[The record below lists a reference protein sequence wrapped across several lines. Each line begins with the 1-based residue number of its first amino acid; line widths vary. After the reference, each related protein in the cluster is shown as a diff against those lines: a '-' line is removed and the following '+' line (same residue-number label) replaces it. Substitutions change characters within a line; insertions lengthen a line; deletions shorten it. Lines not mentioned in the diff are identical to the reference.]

1 MGGVSDMAGWKNSK
15 SETRNPKQ
23 NPNAGKWGNGWG
35 RGSGNLYF
43 SHFKPFGFVS
53 NFVLRISDF
62 F

>member
-1 MGGVSDMAGWKNSK
+1 MAGWKNSK
-15 SETRNPKQ
+15 SEIRNPKQ
-23 NPNAGKWGNGWG
+23 IQNAGKWGNGWG
-35 RGSGNLYF
+35 RGLGNLYF